1 MKINLE
7 IEYNDG
13 SKVEALCSA
22 PEIVKFE
29 DKFDLSISTAAR
41 DLRVSH
47 LLFLAYSWAK
57 RTKATELSFE
67 DWTETVSGIT
77 TVDVPKS
84 KG

>member
-7 IEYNDG
+7 VTFANG
-13 SKVEALCSA
+13 STVEANCSA

-29 DKFDLSISTAAR
+29 DKFDISISNAAR

-57 RTKATELSFE
+57 RTKQTELSFDE
-67 DWTETVSGIT
+67 WTETVENIS
-77 TVDVPKS
+77 TVEVPKS

>member
-7 IEYNDG
+7 VQFANG
-13 SKVEALCSA
+13 SKVEATCTA

-29 DKFDLSISTAAR
+29 DKFDISISNAAR

-47 LLFLAYSWAK
+47 LLFLAYSWSK
-57 RTKATELSFE
+57 RTKQTELSFE
-67 DWTETVSGIT
+67 EWTETVENIT